1 MSMSTEQA
9 LEYMHSAD
17 NVAETKEPSTEVSK
31 SEEVN
36 VNSPDES
43 ATPNDGTPVVEE
55 TKGSDEPKVEQEQ
68 VEQVEDNKKEEV
80 KKEEVKNEDVKKEDK
95 PSHKE
100 QRDYAFI
107 RKSQQL
113 KEAKAR
119 IKELEE
125 TLNKYKGLSSKDF
138 KDKDGN
144 ADIDAYTNWKLQER
158 DMQNEVK
165 KLQNDQLQ
173 AEIEEDRIV
182 TERCFQGKELE
193 EYDNLIKTKGQA
205 FAEAIKAADENNV
218 VFKYLDTVR
227 DYPIVIREL
236 MTNPNKWLGRIFR
249 SRDDYSLKKNTSI
262 VVDEI
267 LDEYESSK
275 NVKVE
280 TTPKQEVAATE
291 PKPAIPVIGKQI
303 STAGATNQDTSGSLL
318 TSINSINNYLR
329 KHKRY

>member
-1 MSMSTEQA
+1 MSMSTAQA
-9 LEYMHSAD
+9 LEYMH

-31 SEEVN
+31 SEEIN
-36 VNSPDES
+36 VNSPNES
-43 ATPNDGTPVVEE
+43 ATPNDGTPVETKAEQE
-55 TKGSDEPKVEQEQ
+55 TKGSDEPKVEAKAEQEQ
-68 VEQVEDNKKEEV
+68 VEAKAEQDK
-80 KKEEVKNEDVKKEDK
+80 EDVKH
-95 PSHKE
+95 SHKE

-165 KLQNDQLQ
+165 QLQNDQLQ
-173 AEIEEDRIV
+173 AELEEDRIV

-249 SRDDYSLKKNTSI
+249 SRDDYSLKKNTSM
-262 VVDEI
+262 VVDAI

-275 NVKVE
+275 KAQ
-280 TTPKQEVAATE
+280 TTTE
-291 PKPAIPVIGKQI
+291 PKPEIKPIPVIGKQI

>member
-1 MSMSTEQA
+1 MSNWTTEQA

-31 SEEVN
+31 SEEIN
-36 VNSPDES
+36 VNSPNET
-43 ATPNDGTPVVEE
+43 ATPNDGTPVVETTAEQE
-55 TKGSDEPKVEQEQ
+55 TKGSDEPKVEAKAEQEQ
-68 VEQVEDNKKEEV
+68 VEQVKKEES
-80 KKEEVKNEDVKKEDK
+80 K
-95 PSHKE
+95 PTHKE

-165 KLQNDQLQ
+165 LLQNDQLQ

-193 EYDNLIKTKGQA
+193 EYDNLIKAKGQA

-280 TTPKQEVAATE
+280 TTPKQEVAATVH
-291 PKPAIPVIGKQI
+291 KPEIKPIPVIGKQI
-303 STAGATNQDTSGSLL
+303 STAGATNQDTDGSLL